1 MQVSIYRNL
10 HNGLISIKSASS
22 GLVLGHA
29 KSVDI
34 ARADFIVHEAGRQRV
49 LRNKQKNV
57 HAYVKGFLLNTTGFK
72 PYKGRSLGP
81 VYDALDDTRWQCR
94 NLYLRFAIHKATVV
108 SYNPYKAPHFVIK
121 GTSDKVSKASL
132 CTVSCDGTI
141 SGFDIE

>member
-1 MQVSIYRNL
+1 MKVSVYRNL

-34 ARADFIVHEAGRQRV
+34 AWADFVVNEAGRQRV
-49 LRNKQKNV
+49 LKEKQKNV
-57 HAYVKGFLLNTTGFK
+57 HAYVKGLLLNTIGFT

-81 VYDALDDTRWQCR
+81 VYGALDT
-94 NLYLRFAIHKATVV
+94 IHKVIVV

-121 GTSDKVSKASL
+121 GTSDKVTKASL
-132 CTVSCDGTI
+132 CTVSHDGTI
-141 SGFDIE
+141 SGFGIE

>member
-1 MQVSIYRNL
+1 MKVSVYRNL

-34 ARADFIVHEAGRQRV
+34 AWADFVVNEAGRQRV
-49 LRNKQKNV
+49 LRDRQKNV
-57 HAYVKGFLLNTTGFK
+57 HAYVKGLLLNTIGFK

-81 VYDALDDTRWQCR
+81 VYGAIDT
-94 NLYLRFAIHKATVV
+94 IHKVTVV

-121 GTSDKVSKASL
+121 GTSDKVTKASL
-132 CTVSCDGTI
+132 CTVSRDGTI
-141 SGFDIE
+141 SGFGIE

>member
-34 ARADFIVHEAGRQRV
+34 AWADFVVNEAGRQRV
-49 LRNKQKNV
+49 LKEKQKNV
-57 HAYVKGFLLNTTGFK
+57 HAYVKGLLLNTIGFK

-81 VYDALDDTRWQCR
+81 VYGALDT
-94 NLYLRFAIHKATVV
+94 IHKVTIV

-121 GTSDKVSKASL
+121 GTSDKVTKASL
-132 CTVSCDGTI
+132 CTVSHDGTI
-141 SGFDIE
+141 SGFGIE

>member
-1 MQVSIYRNL
+1 MNVSIYRNL

-34 ARADFIVHEAGRQRV
+34 AWADFVVHEAGRQRV
-49 LRNKQKNV
+49 LKDKQKNV
-57 HAYVKGFLLNTTGFK
+57 HAYVKGLLLNTSGFK
-72 PYKGRSLGP
+72 PYKGRSIGP
-81 VYDALDDTRWQCR
+81 VYG
-94 NLYLRFAIHKATVV
+94 AIHSTYKDKVV

-132 CTVSCDGTI
+132 CTVSHDGI
-141 SGFDIE
+141 IAGFGIE

>member
-1 MQVSIYRNL
+1 MNVSIYRNL

-34 ARADFIVHEAGRQRV
+34 AWADFVVHEAGRQRV
-49 LRNKQKNV
+49 LKDKQKNV
-57 HAYVKGFLLNTTGFK
+57 HAYVKGLLLNTSGFK
-72 PYKGRSLGP
+72 PYKGRSIGP
-81 VYDALDDTRWQCR
+81 VYGALDT
-94 NLYLRFAIHKATVV
+94 IHKDTVV

-132 CTVSCDGTI
+132 CTVSHDGI
-141 SGFDIE
+141 IAGFGIE

>member
-1 MQVSIYRNL
+1 MNVSIYRNL

-34 ARADFIVHEAGRQRV
+34 AWADFVVHEAGRQRV
-49 LRNKQKNV
+49 LKDKQKNV
-57 HAYVKGFLLNTTGFK
+57 HAYVKGLLLNTSGFK
-72 PYKGRSLGP
+72 PYKGRSIGP
-81 VYDALDDTRWQCR
+81 VYGALDT
-94 NLYLRFAIHKATVV
+94 IHKATVV

-132 CTVSCDGTI
+132 CTVSHDGI
-141 SGFDIE
+141 IVGFGIK

>member
-1 MQVSIYRNL
+1 MNVSIYRNL

-34 ARADFIVHEAGRQRV
+34 AWADFVVYEAGRQRV
-49 LRNKQKNV
+49 LRDKQKNV
-57 HAYVKGFLLNTTGFK
+57 HAYVKGLLLNTSGFK
-72 PYKGRSLGP
+72 PYKGRSIGP
-81 VYDALDDTRWQCR
+81 VYGALDT
-94 NLYLRFAIHKATVV
+94 IHKATVV

-132 CTVSCDGTI
+132 CIVSHDGSI
-141 SGFDIE
+141 AGFGIE

>member
-1 MQVSIYRNL
+1 MNVSIYRNL

-34 ARADFIVHEAGRQRV
+34 VGADFVVNEAGRQRV
-49 LRNKQKNV
+49 LRDKQKNV
-57 HAYVKGFLLNTTGFK
+57 HAYVKGLLLNTGGFK

-81 VYDALDDTRWQCR
+81 VYGALDT
-94 NLYLRFAIHKATVV
+94 IHKATVV

-132 CTVSCDGTI
+132 CTVSCDGI
-141 SGFDIE
+141 IAGFGIE

>member
-1 MQVSIYRNL
+1 MNVSIYRNL

-34 ARADFIVHEAGRQRV
+34 AWADFVVHEAGRQRV
-49 LRNKQKNV
+49 LKDKQKNV
-57 HAYVKGFLLNTTGFK
+57 HAYVKGLLLNTSGFK
-72 PYKGRSLGP
+72 PYKGRSIGP
-81 VYDALDDTRWQCR
+81 VYG
-94 NLYLRFAIHKATVV
+94 AILQSHKDIVI

-132 CTVSCDGTI
+132 CTVSCDGI
-141 SGFDIE
+141 IAGFGIE

>member
-1 MQVSIYRNL
+1 MKVSIYRNL

-34 ARADFIVHEAGRQRV
+34 AWADFVVHEAGRQRV
-49 LRNKQKNV
+49 LKDRQKNV
-57 HAYVKGFLLNTTGFK
+57 HAYVKGLLLNTTGFK

-81 VYDALDDTRWQCR
+81 VYGALDT
-94 NLYLRFAIHKATVV
+94 IHKATVV

-132 CTVSCDGTI
+132 CTVSHDGI
-141 SGFDIE
+141 IAGFGIE

>member
-34 ARADFIVHEAGRQRV
+34 AWADFVVNEAGRQRV
-49 LRNKQKNV
+49 LKEKQKNV
-57 HAYVKGFLLNTTGFK
+57 HAYVKGLLLNTIGFTS
-72 PYKGRSLGP
+72 YKGRSLGP
-81 VYDALDDTRWQCR
+81 VYGALDT
-94 NLYLRFAIHKATVV
+94 IHKVTIV

-132 CTVSCDGTI
+132 CTVSHAGTI
-141 SGFDIE
+141 SGYGIE

>member
-1 MQVSIYRNL
+1 MKVSVYRNL

-34 ARADFIVHEAGRQRV
+34 AWADFVVNEAGRQRV
-49 LRNKQKNV
+49 LKDRQKNV
-57 HAYVKGFLLNTTGFK
+57 HAYVKGLLLNTIGFK

-81 VYDALDDTRWQCR
+81 VYGALDT
-94 NLYLRFAIHKATVV
+94 IHKVTIV

-121 GTSDKVSKASL
+121 GTSDKVTKASL
-132 CTVSCDGTI
+132 CTVSHDGTI
-141 SGFDIE
+141 SGFGIE

>member
-1 MQVSIYRNL
+1 MQVSVYRNL
-10 HNGLISIKSASS
+10 HNGLISIKSDSS

-34 ARADFIVHEAGRQRV
+34 VGADFVVNEAGRQRV
-49 LRNKQKNV
+49 LKDRQKNV
-57 HAYVKGFLLNTTGFK
+57 HAYVKGLLLNTIGFK

-81 VYDALDDTRWQCR
+81 VYGALDT
-94 NLYLRFAIHKATVV
+94 IHKVTVV

-132 CTVSCDGTI
+132 CTVSHDGTI
-141 SGFDIE
+141 SGYGIE